1 MYNVRKVTEDIVW
14 VGASDRRLA
23 LFENIFPIP
32 RGVSYNSYVL
42 LDEKTVLLDT
52 VDASVAGQFFENL
65 EHVLDGRKLDYLIV
79 NEDRHLNNFGL
90 IRNAV
95 TLEWV
100 GVAPLYDN
108 GNSMWFN
115 RVVGEMHADDDSNIK
130 TPLWKKNP
138 TENLELVTDFSWLDL
153 SALDGIEDFVREL
166 YEKSEYMEPIRVDT
180 LANALRTRIE
190 LLDDIVQTQSGG
202 QTMLS
207 SRPVTA
213 ADRSPSVCVLCIS
226 LR

>member
-1 MYNVRKVTEDIVW
+1 MLRK
-14 VGASDRRLA
+14 ARHCRC
-23 LFENIFPIP
+23 P
-32 RGVSYNSYVL
+32 R
-42 LDEKTVLLDT
+42 K
-52 VDASVAGQFFENL
+52 L
-65 EHVLDGRKLDYLIV
+65 EQMLVLDYLIV

-90 IRNAV
+90 IRSAV

-115 RVVGEMHADDDSNIK
+115 RVVSEMHADDDSNIK

-166 YEKSEYMEPIRVDT
+166 YE
-180 LANALRTRIE
+180 
-190 LLDDIVQTQSGG
+190 
-202 QTMLS
+202 
-207 SRPVTA
+207 
-213 ADRSPSVCVLCIS
+213 SPSIWNRYVLIYWQMHSGRALNCWTILYRHNPVGRPCS
-226 LR
+226 D

>member
-1 MYNVRKVTEDIVW
+1 MLV
-14 VGASDRRLA
+14 
-23 LFENIFPIP
+23 
-32 RGVSYNSYVL
+32 
-42 LDEKTVLLDT
+42 
-52 VDASVAGQFFENL
+52 
-65 EHVLDGRKLDYLIV
+65 LDYLIV

-115 RVVGEMHADDDSNIK
+115 RVVSEMRADDDSNIK

-153 SALDGIEDFVREL
+153 SALDGIENYAREL
-166 YEKSEYMEPIRVDT
+166 YEKSEYMEPIRIDI

-190 LLDDIVQTQSGG
+190 LLDDIVQTQFGG
-202 QTMLS
+202 QTML
-207 SRPVTA
+207 
-213 ADRSPSVCVLCIS
+213 
-226 LR
+226 

>member
-1 MYNVRKVTEDIVW
+1 MLV
-14 VGASDRRLA
+14 
-23 LFENIFPIP
+23 
-32 RGVSYNSYVL
+32 
-42 LDEKTVLLDT
+42 
-52 VDASVAGQFFENL
+52 
-65 EHVLDGRKLDYLIV
+65 LDYLIV

-153 SALDGIEDFVREL
+153 SALDGIEDFAREL
-166 YEKSEYMEPIRVDT
+166 YEKSEHMEPIRVDI
-180 LANALRTRIE
+180 LANALRTRID
-190 LLDDIVQTQSGG
+190 LLDDIVQTQFGG
-202 QTMLS
+202 QTML
-207 SRPVTA
+207 
-213 ADRSPSVCVLCIS
+213 
-226 LR
+226 